1 METLF
6 SHCLQG
12 GGSIFGSHTGSS
24 HSPPSLQSISCM
36 TMALNAMNF
45 HYLNILSTSFNCIV
59 CITCLEP
66 NQRCLPKTCVSL
78 CVHAV
83 SKPEQGVSGS
93 GTPTCPWDSGE
104 RGAAGNRWHCGWEQ
118 GHTLPTGLTSG
129 AGAIQFDMLQ
139 RTCFKETLLR
149 VKLLISSLEV
159 SLTSLSLG
167 FLIFQAR
174 KNLF

>member
-1 METLF
+1 
-6 SHCLQG
+6 
-12 GGSIFGSHTGSS
+12 
-24 HSPPSLQSISCM
+24 
-36 TMALNAMNF
+36 MALTLAPAIP
-45 HYLNILSTSFNCIV
+45 HHLCLSELHSFFTIHLLHDHGLERYKLPLRQHSQYFFQLYIV

-66 NQRCLPKTCVSL
+66 NQGCLTKTCVSL
-78 CVHAV
+78 CVQAV

-93 GTPTCPWDSGE
+93 GTPTCPWDNGE

-129 AGAIQFDMLQ
+129 QGLSSS
-139 RTCFKETLLR
+139 TCLKGQWQKGTFLR
-149 VKLLISSLEV
+149 VKLLISSLKV

-174 KNLF
+174 QNLF